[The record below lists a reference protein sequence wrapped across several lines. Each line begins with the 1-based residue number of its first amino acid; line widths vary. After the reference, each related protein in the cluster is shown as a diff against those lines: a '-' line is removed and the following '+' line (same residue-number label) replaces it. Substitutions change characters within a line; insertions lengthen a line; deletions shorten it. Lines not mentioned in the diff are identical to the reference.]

1 MSAILGAMIGPLVT
15 YLLSI
20 LGLAIVAVHAIFRL
34 NSTQIIR
41 EKGTEATSARR
52 ARRYSIDIRSFDRQA
67 MPGAIVRNSRKLLP
81 KKAST
86 EAVDYRADVGV
97 KDGGLA

>member
-1 MSAILGAMIGPLVT
+1 MLYG
-15 YLLSI
+15 
-20 LGLAIVAVHAIFRL
+20 
-34 NSTQIIR
+34 
-41 EKGTEATSARR
+41 KGSDLIDPFLFDFPTEATSARR
-52 ARRYSIDIRSFDRQA
+52 ARRYSIDIRSFDCRA
-67 MPGAIVRNSRKLLP
+67 MPDAIVRNSRKLLP